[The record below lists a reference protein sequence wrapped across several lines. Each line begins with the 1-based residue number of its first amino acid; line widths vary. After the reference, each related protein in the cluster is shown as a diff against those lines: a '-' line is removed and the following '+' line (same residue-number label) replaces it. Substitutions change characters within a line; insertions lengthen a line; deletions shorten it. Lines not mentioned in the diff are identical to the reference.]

1 MLAIITIIKTLI
13 IRHHLQ
19 ITYKQARVLANLI
32 DRHRLKIIGRTRP
45 SSPSDARFKPGLQI
59 GRLDTRISLLNHGHH
74 ITATRYRGRTIT
86 AQFESTDIRELTHKI
101 STNLSDRTPRETD
114 WWTIGNR

>member
-1 MLAIITIIKTLI
+1 MTTI
-13 IRHHLQ
+13 
-19 ITYKQARVLANLI
+19 
-32 DRHRLKIIGRTRP
+32 
-45 SSPSDARFKPGLQI
+45 
-59 GRLDTRISLLNHGHH
+59 

-86 AQFESTDIRELTHKI
+86 AQFESTDIRELAHKI

>member
-1 MLAIITIIKTLI
+1 MTYTDTISTRKEHTMHTPTLTP
-13 IRHHLQ
+13 LQ
-19 ITYKQARVLANLI
+19 AAQQRQYATQA
-32 DRHRLKIIGRTRP
+32 
-45 SSPSDARFKPGLQI
+45 
-59 GRLDTRISLLNHGHH
+59 LLNHGHH

-86 AQFESTDIRELTHKI
+86 AQFESTDIRELAHKI